1 MTRTVKDTLQRESC
15 HVKPANHTLISG
27 DWTKNF
33 IIEDKPGCLATEK
46 LWLPSNENILS
57 KTMSSSANSCFH
69 GENLLKISTKIN
81 PQTLLTS
88 ECAIVAVSPANSE
101 NFQGNR
107 EVCWAQS
114 YTMKNGEKVSTKS
127 KKSKNRQSQEIK
139 EATTENKYTI
149 AGHQKIENPIPKR
162 ISKVKAEEI
171 CLKWIKSLNQL
182 ENKLII
188 ESGKAPLDKE
198 IPEFCSNRI
207 CPISK

>member
-1 MTRTVKDTLQRESC
+1 
-15 HVKPANHTLISG
+15 
-27 DWTKNF
+27 
-33 IIEDKPGCLATEK
+33 
-46 LWLPSNENILS
+46 
-57 KTMSSSANSCFH
+57 
-69 GENLLKISTKIN
+69 
-81 PQTLLTS
+81 
-88 ECAIVAVSPANSE
+88 
-101 NFQGNR
+101 
-107 EVCWAQS
+107 
-114 YTMKNGEKVSTKS
+114 MKNGEKVSTKS

-198 IPEFCSNRI
+198 IPKFCSNRI